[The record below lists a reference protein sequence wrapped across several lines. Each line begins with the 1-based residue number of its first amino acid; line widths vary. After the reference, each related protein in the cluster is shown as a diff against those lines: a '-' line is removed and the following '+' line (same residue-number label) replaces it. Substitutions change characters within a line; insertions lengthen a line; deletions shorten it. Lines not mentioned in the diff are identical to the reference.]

1 MKIALNAWFI
11 DRRTTGSGQYL
22 THLLDEY
29 SARYSNHT
37 FLLCGSQPQSP
48 IPLADCCQWQTLRTP
63 FDRLHDHLAKVWF
76 EQIAFSRAAHRWG
89 ADLIHVPYWASP
101 LHAAVPTIVTIHD
114 LIPLLLPEY
123 SGGMLGRLYT
133 RLVAASARRATRVL
147 TDSQASRR
155 DIIQHLRIPAGRIDT
170 TLLAPDA
177 HFAPVTDPDEIDHVR
192 RKYGLPSRYLLYL
205 GGFDVRKNVTGI
217 LHAFA
222 RLEQTEVKL
231 VLAGKLPAQD
241 TAFFPGPQR
250 IADELGIAGRVHLA
264 GWIDEADKPALYSAA
279 LGFVFPSWYE
289 GFGLPPLE
297 AIACGTPAIVS
308 DAGSLPEV
316 VGEAG
321 LCVEAENVEALAE
334 AMEKLVEDSCLRER
348 LCANCA
354 AQAAQFSWA
363 RTADLTFAAYRRA
376 LAQSAQ
382 FGRDKQD

>member
-11 DRRTTGSGQYL
+11 DRPTTGSGQYL

-37 FLLCGSQPQSP
+37 FLLCGPQPQPP
-48 IPLADCCQWQTLRTP
+48 IPLSDCCTWSTLRTP
-63 FDRLHDHLAKVWF
+63 FDRLHGHLAKVWF
-76 EQIAFSRAAHRWG
+76 EQIAFPRAARRWR

-101 LHAAVPTIVTIHD
+101 LRASIPAVVTIHD
-114 LIPLLLPEY
+114 LIPLLLPAY
-123 SGGMLGRLYT
+123 SGGALGRLYT

-155 DIIQHLRIPAGRIDT
+155 DIIQHLRIPAGRVDT

-177 HFAPVTDPDEIDHVR
+177 HFAPVTDADEIDRVR
-192 RKYGLPSRYLLYL
+192 RKYGLPPRYLLYL
-205 GGFDVRKNVTGI
+205 GGFDVRKNVPGI
-217 LHAFA
+217 LRAFA
-222 RLEQTEVKL
+222 RLKRAEIDL
-231 VLAGKLPAQD
+231 VLAGKPPARD

-250 IADELGIAGRVHLA
+250 IAGELGIADHVHLA

-279 LGFVFPSWYE
+279 LAFVFPSLYE

-321 LCVEAENVEALAE
+321 LCVEAENVEALTE
-334 AMEKLVEDSCLRER
+334 AMRRLVEDSCLYEKLRG
-348 LCANCA
+348 NCA

-363 RTADLTFAAYRRA
+363 RTAELTWAAYECA
-376 LAQSAQ
+376 LDQITQ
-382 FGRDKQD
+382 LRQDEQD